1 MPYTVLPDGSI
12 QTDDP
17 YEAARLSAMLRGM
30 NGKPAPAP
38 APTSHAAPPQPP
50 PAASNGV
57 HSTEDAKALKHYAEL
72 LSDEQ
77 REILVKVRNAGRCS
91 FEEMLK
97 IVGADNGNGIGG
109 ILAGMS
115 KRSQRVGLDFNR
127 ILIRIIEGGQKVYV
141 AQPLLA
147 QWSALK

>member
-12 QTDDP
+12 QTDDA

-30 NGKPAPAP
+30 NGKPAPASM
-38 APTSHAAPPQPP
+38 PTSHAAPPPA
-50 PAASNGV
+50 PAAPNGV
-57 HSTEDAKALKHYAEL
+57 TSAEDAKVLKHYAEL
-72 LSDEQ
+72 LSEEQ

-91 FEEMLK
+91 FDEMLK
-97 IVGADNGNGIGG
+97 VVGAENGNGIGG
-109 ILAGMS
+109 VLAGMS
-115 KRSQRVGLDFNR
+115 KRAQTAGLDFNR
-127 ILIRIIEGGQKVYV
+127 ILVRIIEGGQKVYV